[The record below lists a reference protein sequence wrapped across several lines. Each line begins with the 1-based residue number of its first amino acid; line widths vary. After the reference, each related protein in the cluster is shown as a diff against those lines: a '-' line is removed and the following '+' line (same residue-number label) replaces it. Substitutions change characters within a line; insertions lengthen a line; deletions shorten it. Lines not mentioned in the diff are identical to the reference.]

1 MRSFLQKL
9 NIQNLGVF
17 QMNSNKTGEI
27 LDYKLIKR
35 VLQFAEPYKLRMW
48 LTAIFAILLAFL
60 APLRPLLINY
70 ALDSYVLTANL
81 EMLFQIT
88 ILMVTVLAIES
99 IGQFY
104 YIYYAAWIGQH
115 VIQDLRSK
123 IYKHI
128 VSLKLSFFN
137 KTPIGTVV
145 TRTISDIETIA
156 AIFSEGLL
164 IIIAELLKI
173 VVILIVMLY
182 TDVKLT
188 IVSLT
193 TIPLLLIATL
203 WFKRSIKSAFQ
214 EVRTQVSVM
223 NAFIQ
228 EHIVGMNVVQIFVRE
243 YAEYQKFKRINKA
256 HQDAHIRSILYYSI
270 FFPVVEILS
279 ASSIGLIIWWGGS
292 AILSGIDVTFGELI
306 AFILYIHMLF
316 RPIRQLADRFNIL
329 QMGIVGSERV
339 FKILDTN
346 EKIQDKGELLLD
358 EVQGKIRFQNV
369 SFAYNK
375 DQWVL
380 KNINFEIQ
388 AGEALA
394 LVGETGAGK
403 TSVTNVLNRFYDVQK
418 GVIYLDDNPIKQIK
432 LSSLREQ
439 IAFVQQEV
447 FLFSDTIFNN
457 ITLYDEHISIQ
468 EVKEAAKQIGIDDFI
483 KSLPGGYYYTVG
495 ERGVTLSTGQRQ
507 LIAFLRVYVRN
518 PKILIL
524 DEATSSIDTETEQLL
539 QSALEKISVN
549 RTLIIIAHRLSTIR
563 NVNKILLFKDGEI
576 LEEGSHTELMLKK
589 GMYNNMYS
597 TQQFSED

>member
-1 MRSFLQKL
+1 MPTS
-9 NIQNLGVF
+9 
-17 QMNSNKTGEI
+17 KTGEI
-27 LDYKLIKR
+27 LDYQLLKR
-35 VLQFAEPYKLRMW
+35 VLRFSIPYRSKMW

-60 APLRPLLINY
+60 APLRPILINY
-70 ALDSYVLTANL
+70 ALDNFVLIPNL
-81 EMLFQIT
+81 ELLFQIT
-88 ILMVTVLAIES
+88 ILMIVVLALES
-99 IGQFY
+99 IVQFY
-104 YIYYAAWIGQH
+104 YMYYAAWIGQH
-115 VIQDLRSK
+115 VIQDLRGK

-128 VSLKLSFFN
+128 VSLKLSFFD

-173 VVILIVMLY
+173 VAVLTVMIY

-188 IVSLT
+188 IVSLAS
-193 TIPLLLIATL
+193 IPLLLIATS

-214 EVRTQVSVM
+214 QVRTQVSVM

-228 EHIVGMNVVQIFVRE
+228 EHIVGMNIVQIFVRE
-243 YAEYQKFKRINKA
+243 KAEYQKFKKINKA

-270 FFPVVEILS
+270 FFPLVEILS

-292 AILSGIDVTFGELI
+292 AILSGQDITFGELV

-339 FKILDTN
+339 FKILDTDQKIKDN
-346 EKIQDKGELLLD
+346 SDFVLEKVKGD
-358 EVQGKIRFQNV
+358 ISFKDVF
-369 SFAYNK
+369 FAYNK
-375 DQWVL
+375 EQWVL
-380 KNINFEIQ
+380 KGINFDIE
-388 AGEALA
+388 AGKTLA

-403 TSVTNVLNRFYDVQK
+403 TSVTNVLNRFYDIQK
-418 GVIYLDDNPIKQIK
+418 GSINIDSHSIQEVK

-447 FLFSDTIFNN
+447 FLFSDSIFNN

-468 EVKEAAKQIGIDDFI
+468 KVEEAAKNIGIHRFI
-483 KSLPGGYYYTVG
+483 KSLPGGYDYSVG

-518 PKILIL
+518 PSILIL

-539 QSALEKISVN
+539 QNALEKLAEN

-563 NVNKILLFKDGEI
+563 NADKILLFKNGEI
-576 LEEGSHTELMLKK
+576 AEQGSHNDLMSQK
-589 GMYNNMYS
+589 GIYQKMYS
-597 TQQFSED
+597 TQQFLEN

>member
-1 MRSFLQKL
+1 MS
-9 NIQNLGVF
+9 
-17 QMNSNKTGEI
+17 KTGEI
-27 LDYKLIKR
+27 LDYSLLKR
-35 VLQFAEPYKLRMW
+35 VMVFSEPYKSQMW
-48 LTAIFAILLAFL
+48 LTATFAILLAFL

-70 ALDSYVLTANL
+70 ALDEYILIPNL
-81 EMLFQIT
+81 EMLFQVT
-88 ILMVTVLAIES
+88 ILMIAILAIEA
-99 IGQFY
+99 IVQFY

-115 VIQDLRSK
+115 VIQDLRGK

-128 VSLKLSFFN
+128 VSLKLSFFD

-173 VVILIVMLY
+173 VAVLAVMFY

-188 IVSLT
+188 IVSLAS
-193 TIPLLLIATL
+193 IPLLLIATS

-214 EVRTQVSVM
+214 QVRTQVSVM

-228 EHIVGMNVVQIFVRE
+228 EHIVGMNIVQIFVRE
-243 YAEYQKFKRINKA
+243 QAEYQKFKKINKA
-256 HQDAHIRSILYYSI
+256 HQDAHLRSILYYSI

-292 AILSGIDVTFGELI
+292 AILSGQEVTFGELV

-329 QMGIVGSERV
+329 QMGIVGSDRV
-339 FKILDTN
+339 FKILDTDQ
-346 EKIQDKGELLLD
+346 KIQDNGDLVLENVKGD
-358 EVQGKIRFQNV
+358 ISFQGVF
-369 SFAYNK
+369 FAYNR

-380 KNINFEIQ
+380 KGINFDIE
-388 AGEALA
+388 AGKTLA

-403 TSVTNVLNRFYDVQK
+403 TSVTNVLNRFYDIQK
-418 GVIYLDDNPIKQIK
+418 GSINIDGYSIEDVK
-432 LSSLREQ
+432 LTSLRKQ

-447 FLFSDTIFNN
+447 FLFSDSIFNN

-468 EVKEAAKQIGIDDFI
+468 RVEDAAKQIGIHDFI
-483 KSLPGGYYYTVG
+483 NALPGGYNYSVG

-539 QSALEKISVN
+539 QNALEKLTVN

-563 NVNKILLFKDGEI
+563 NADKILLFQDGKIIEQ
-576 LEEGSHTELMLKK
+576 GSHNYLMEQK
-589 GMYNNMYS
+589 GIYQQMYS
-597 TQQFSED
+597 TQQFVNK

>member
-1 MRSFLQKL
+1 MST
-9 NIQNLGVF
+9 
-17 QMNSNKTGEI
+17 SKTGEI
-27 LDYKLIKR
+27 LDYQLLKR
-35 VLQFAEPYKLRMW
+35 ILRFSIPYRSKMW
-48 LTAIFAILLAFL
+48 LTAIFAILLALL
-60 APLRPLLINY
+60 APLRPILINY
-70 ALDSYVLTANL
+70 ALDNFVLIPNL
-81 EMLFQIT
+81 ELLFQIT
-88 ILMVTVLAIES
+88 ILMIVVLALES
-99 IGQFY
+99 IVQFY
-104 YIYYAAWIGQH
+104 YIYYAACIGQY
-115 VIQDLRSK
+115 VIQDLRGK

-128 VSLKLSFFN
+128 VNLKLSFFD

-173 VVILIVMLY
+173 VVVLIVMIY
-182 TDVKLT
+182 TDFKLT
-188 IVSLT
+188 IVSLSS
-193 TIPLLLIATL
+193 IPLLLIATS

-214 EVRTQVSVM
+214 QVRTQVSIM

-228 EHIVGMNVVQIFVRE
+228 EHIVGMNIVQIFVRE
-243 YAEYQKFKRINKA
+243 KAEYQRFKKINKA

-279 ASSIGLIIWWGGS
+279 ATSIGLIIWWGGS
-292 AILSGIDVTFGELI
+292 AILSGQDITFGELV

-339 FKILDTN
+339 FKILDTDQKIKDN
-346 EKIQDKGELLLD
+346 SDFVLEKVKGY
-358 EVQGKIRFQNV
+358 IRFKDV
-369 SFAYNK
+369 FFAYNK
-375 DQWVL
+375 EQWVL
-380 KNINFEIQ
+380 KGINFDIE
-388 AGEALA
+388 AGKTLA

-403 TSVTNVLNRFYDVQK
+403 TSVTNVLNRFYDIQK
-418 GVIYLDDNPIKQIK
+418 GSINIDNYSIQEVK

-447 FLFSDTIFNN
+447 FLFSDSIFNN
-457 ITLYDEHISIQ
+457 ITLYDKDISMQ
-468 EVKEAAKQIGIDDFI
+468 KVEEAAKNIGIHSFI
-483 KSLPGGYYYTVG
+483 KSLPGGYDYSVG

-518 PKILIL
+518 PRILIL

-539 QSALEKISVN
+539 QNALEKLVEN

-563 NVNKILLFKDGEI
+563 NADKILLFKDGKIAEQ
-576 LEEGSHTELMLKK
+576 GSHNDLMSQK
-589 GMYNNMYS
+589 GIYQNMYS
-597 TQQFSED
+597 TQQSLEN

>member
-1 MRSFLQKL
+1 MPTT
-9 NIQNLGVF
+9 
-17 QMNSNKTGEI
+17 KTGEI
-27 LDYKLIKR
+27 LDFQLLKR
-35 VLQFAEPYKLRMW
+35 VMAFSTPYKSRMW
-48 LTAIFAILLAFL
+48 LTAIFAIFLAFL

-70 ALDSYVLTANL
+70 ALDEYVLIPNL
-81 EMLFQIT
+81 AMLFQIT
-88 ILMVTVLAIES
+88 ILMIAILAIEA
-99 IGQFY
+99 IVQFY

-115 VIQDLRSK
+115 VIQDLRGK

-128 VSLKLSFFN
+128 ISLKLSFFD

-173 VVILIVMLY
+173 VVILAVMFY

-188 IVSLT
+188 IVSLAS
-193 TIPLLLIATL
+193 IPVLLIATS
-203 WFKRSIKSAFQ
+203 WFKQSIKSAFQ
-214 EVRTQVSVM
+214 QVRTQVSVM

-228 EHIVGMNVVQIFVRE
+228 EHIVGMNIVQIFVRE
-243 YAEYQKFKRINKA
+243 QAEYQKFKKINKA
-256 HQDAHIRSILYYSI
+256 HQDAHLRSILYYSI

-292 AILSGIDVTFGELI
+292 AILSGQDVTFGELV

-329 QMGIVGSERV
+329 QMGIVGSDRV
-339 FKILDTN
+339 FKILDTDQ
-346 EKIQDKGELLLD
+346 KIQDNGDLVLENVKGD
-358 EVQGKIRFQNV
+358 ISFKDVF
-369 SFAYNK
+369 FAYNK

-380 KNINFEIQ
+380 KGINFDIM
-388 AGEALA
+388 AGKTLA

-403 TSVTNVLNRFYDVQK
+403 TSVTNVLNRFYDIQE
-418 GVIYLDDNPIKQIK
+418 GSINIDTHSIKDVK
-432 LSSLREQ
+432 LNSLRKQ

-447 FLFSDTIFNN
+447 FLFSDSIFNN
-457 ITLYDEHISIQ
+457 ITLYDEHISINKVEQ
-468 EVKEAAKQIGIDDFI
+468 AAKQIGIHDFI
-483 KSLPGGYYYTVG
+483 STLPGGYNYSVG

-539 QSALEKISVN
+539 QNALEKLAIN

-563 NVNKILLFKDGEI
+563 NADKILLFQDGKIIEQ
-576 LEEGSHTELMLKK
+576 GTHNYLMQKK
-589 GMYNNMYS
+589 GVYQRMYS
-597 TQQFSED
+597 TQQFINK

>member
-1 MRSFLQKL
+1 MAA
-9 NIQNLGVF
+9 
-17 QMNSNKTGEI
+17 NKTGEI
-27 LDYKLIKR
+27 LDYKLLKR
-35 VLQFAEPYKLRMW
+35 VLQFAEPYRFRMW

-70 ALDSYVLTANL
+70 ALDSYVIIPNL

-88 ILMVTVLAIES
+88 ILMIAILAVEAIV
-99 IGQFY
+99 QFY
-104 YIYYAAWIGQH
+104 YIYYAAWIAQH
-115 VIQDLRSK
+115 VIQDLRGK

-128 VSLKLSFFN
+128 VSLKLSFFD
-137 KTPIGTVV
+137 KTPIGTMV

-173 VVILIVMLY
+173 VVILMVMLY

-188 IVSLT
+188 IVTLA

-214 EVRTQVSVM
+214 QVRTQVSVM

-228 EHIVGMNVVQIFVRE
+228 EHIVGMNIVQIFVRE
-243 YAEYQKFKRINKA
+243 YAEYQKFKTINKA

-292 AILSGIDVTFGELI
+292 AILSGNEVTFGELV

-339 FKILDTN
+339 FRILDTDL
-346 EKIQDKGELLLD
+346 KIQDKGKSVLENVKG
-358 EVQGKIRFQNV
+358 EIRFQDV
-369 SFAYNK
+369 FFAYNK
-375 DQWVL
+375 NQWVL

-388 AGEALA
+388 AGKTLA

-403 TSVTNVLNRFYDVQK
+403 TSVTNVLNRFYDIQK
-418 GVIYLDDNPIKQIK
+418 GAIYVDGKSIKEVKIP
-432 LSSLREQ
+432 SLREQ
-439 IAFVQQEV
+439 IAFVPQEV

-457 ITLYDEHISIQ
+457 ITLYDEHISIFQ
-468 EVKEAAKQIGIDDFI
+468 LKEAAKEIGIDDFI
-483 KSLPGGYYYTVG
+483 SSLPGGYHYTVG

-539 QSALEKISVN
+539 QIALEKIAVN
-549 RTLIIIAHRLSTIR
+549 RTLIVIAHRLSTIR
-563 NVNKILLFKDGEI
+563 NANKILLFKDGKI
-576 LEEGSHTELMLKK
+576 LEHGSHKELMLQK
-589 GMYNNMYS
+589 GIYQKMYS
-597 TQQFSED
+597 TQQFGEN

>member
-1 MRSFLQKL
+1 MPTS
-9 NIQNLGVF
+9 
-17 QMNSNKTGEI
+17 KTGEI
-27 LDYKLIKR
+27 LDYQLLKR
-35 VLQFAEPYKLRMW
+35 VLRFSIPYRSKMW
-48 LTAIFAILLAFL
+48 LTAIFAILLAIL
-60 APLRPLLINY
+60 APLRPILINY
-70 ALDSYVLTANL
+70 ALDNFVLIPNL
-81 EMLFQIT
+81 ELLFQIT
-88 ILMVTVLAIES
+88 IVMIVVLALES
-99 IGQFY
+99 IVQFY

-115 VIQDLRSK
+115 VIQDLRGK

-128 VSLKLSFFN
+128 VSLKLSFFD

-173 VVILIVMLY
+173 VAVLTVMIY

-188 IVSLT
+188 IVSLAS
-193 TIPLLLIATL
+193 IPLLLIATS

-214 EVRTQVSVM
+214 QVRTQVSVM

-228 EHIVGMNVVQIFVRE
+228 EHIVGMNIVQIFVRE
-243 YAEYQKFKRINKA
+243 KAEYQKFKKINKA

-270 FFPVVEILS
+270 FFPLVEILS

-292 AILSGIDVTFGELI
+292 AILSGQDITFGELV

-339 FKILDTN
+339 FKILDTDQKIKDN
-346 EKIQDKGELLLD
+346 SDFVLEKVKGD
-358 EVQGKIRFQNV
+358 ISFKDVF
-369 SFAYNK
+369 FAYNK
-375 DQWVL
+375 EQWVL
-380 KNINFEIQ
+380 KGINFDIE
-388 AGEALA
+388 AGKTLA

-403 TSVTNVLNRFYDVQK
+403 TSVTNVLNRFYDIQK
-418 GVIYLDDNPIKQIK
+418 GSINIDSHSIQEVK

-447 FLFSDTIFNN
+447 FLFSDSIFNN

-468 EVKEAAKQIGIDDFI
+468 KVEEAAKNIGIHSFI
-483 KSLPGGYYYTVG
+483 KSLPGGYDYSVG

-518 PKILIL
+518 PSILIL

-539 QSALEKISVN
+539 QNALEKLAEN
-549 RTLIIIAHRLSTIR
+549 RTLIIIAPRLSTIR
-563 NVNKILLFKDGEI
+563 NADKILLFKNGEI
-576 LEEGSHTELMLKK
+576 AEQGSHNDLMSQK
-589 GMYNNMYS
+589 GIYQKMYS
-597 TQQFSED
+597 TQQFLEN

>member
-1 MRSFLQKL
+1 MS
-9 NIQNLGVF
+9 
-17 QMNSNKTGEI
+17 KTGEI
-27 LDYKLIKR
+27 LDYSLLKR
-35 VLQFAEPYKLRMW
+35 VMVFSEPYKSQMW
-48 LTAIFAILLAFL
+48 LTATFAILLAFL

-70 ALDSYVLTANL
+70 ALDEYILIPNL
-81 EMLFQIT
+81 EMLFQVT
-88 ILMVTVLAIES
+88 ILMIAILAIEA
-99 IGQFY
+99 IVQFY

-115 VIQDLRSK
+115 VIQDLRGK

-128 VSLKLSFFN
+128 VSLKLSFFD

-173 VVILIVMLY
+173 VVVLAVMFY

-188 IVSLT
+188 IVSLAS
-193 TIPLLLIATL
+193 IPLLLIATS

-214 EVRTQVSVM
+214 QVRTQVSVM

-228 EHIVGMNVVQIFVRE
+228 EHIVGINIVQIFVRE
-243 YAEYQKFKRINKA
+243 QAEYQKFKKINKA

-270 FFPVVEILS
+270 FFPLVEILS

-292 AILSGIDVTFGELI
+292 AILSGQDITFGELV

-339 FKILDTN
+339 FKILDTDQKIKDN
-346 EKIQDKGELLLD
+346 SDFVLEKVKGD
-358 EVQGKIRFQNV
+358 ISFKDVF
-369 SFAYNK
+369 FAYNK
-375 DQWVL
+375 EQWVL
-380 KNINFEIQ
+380 KGINFDVE
-388 AGEALA
+388 AGKTLA

-403 TSVTNVLNRFYDVQK
+403 TSVTNVLNRFYDIQK
-418 GVIYLDDNPIKQIK
+418 GSINIDSHSIQEVK

-447 FLFSDTIFNN
+447 FLFSDSIFNN

-468 EVKEAAKQIGIDDFI
+468 KVEEAAKNIGIHSFI
-483 KSLPGGYYYTVG
+483 KSLPGGYDYSVG

-518 PKILIL
+518 PRILIL

-539 QSALEKISVN
+539 QNALEKLAEN

-563 NVNKILLFKDGEI
+563 NANKILLFKNGEI
-576 LEEGSHTELMLKK
+576 AEQGSHNDLMSQK
-589 GMYNNMYS
+589 GIYQKMYS
-597 TQQFSED
+597 TQQFLEN

>member
-1 MRSFLQKL
+1 MAA
-9 NIQNLGVF
+9 
-17 QMNSNKTGEI
+17 NKTGEI
-27 LDYKLIKR
+27 LDYKLLKR
-35 VLQFAEPYKLRMW
+35 VLQFAEPYRFRMW

-70 ALDSYVLTANL
+70 ALDSYVLIPNL

-88 ILMVTVLAIES
+88 ILMIAILAVEAIV
-99 IGQFY
+99 QFY
-104 YIYYAAWIGQH
+104 YIYYAAWIAQH
-115 VIQDLRSK
+115 VIQDLRGK

-128 VSLKLSFFN
+128 VSLKLSFFD

-173 VVILIVMLY
+173 VVILMVMLY

-188 IVSLT
+188 IVSLAS
-193 TIPLLLIATL
+193 IPLLLIATH

-214 EVRTQVSVM
+214 QVRTQVSAM

-228 EHIVGMNVVQIFVRE
+228 EHIVGMNIVQIFVRE
-243 YAEYQKFKRINKA
+243 YAEYQKFKTINKA

-292 AILSGIDVTFGELI
+292 AILSGNEVTFGELV

-339 FKILDTN
+339 FKILDTDQ
-346 EKIQDKGELLLD
+346 KIQDKGKLVLENVKG
-358 EVQGKIRFQNV
+358 EIRFQDV

-375 DQWVL
+375 NQWVL

-388 AGEALA
+388 AGKTLA

-403 TSVTNVLNRFYDVQK
+403 TSITNVLNRFYDIQK
-418 GVIYLDDNPIKQIK
+418 GTIYLDDIPIKEVK
-432 LSSLREQ
+432 LSSLRDQ
-439 IAFVQQEV
+439 IAFVQQDV
-447 FLFSDTIFNN
+447 FLFSETIYNN
-457 ITLYDEHISIQ
+457 IALYDEDISFLQ
-468 EVKEAAKQIGIDDFI
+468 VKEAAKQIGIDDFI
-483 KSLPGGYYYTVG
+483 SSLPGGYHYTVG
-495 ERGVTLSTGQRQ
+495 ERGVMLSTGQRQ

-539 QSALEKISVN
+539 QIALEKIAIN
-549 RTLIIIAHRLSTIR
+549 RTLIVIAHRLSTIR
-563 NVNKILLFKDGEI
+563 NANKILLFKDGEI
-576 LEEGSHTELMLKK
+576 LEKGSHTELMLQK
-589 GMYNNMYS
+589 GIYQKMYS
-597 TQQFSED
+597 TQQFAEN

>member
-1 MRSFLQKL
+1 MPTS
-9 NIQNLGVF
+9 
-17 QMNSNKTGEI
+17 KTGEI
-27 LDYKLIKR
+27 LDYQLLKR
-35 VLQFAEPYKLRMW
+35 VLRFSIPYRSKMW

-60 APLRPLLINY
+60 APLRPILINY
-70 ALDSYVLTANL
+70 ALDNFVLIPNL
-81 EMLFQIT
+81 ELLFQIT
-88 ILMVTVLAIES
+88 ILMIVILALES
-99 IGQFY
+99 IVQFY

-115 VIQDLRSK
+115 VIQDLRAK
-123 IYKHI
+123 IYKYI
-128 VSLKLSFFN
+128 VSLKLSFFD

-173 VVILIVMLY
+173 IVVLAVMIY

-188 IVSLT
+188 IVSLAS
-193 TIPLLLIATL
+193 IPLLLIATS

-214 EVRTQVSVM
+214 QVRTQVSVM

-228 EHIVGMNVVQIFVRE
+228 EHIVGMNIVQIFVRE
-243 YAEYQKFKRINKA
+243 KAEYQKFKKINKA

-292 AILSGIDVTFGELI
+292 AMLSGQNITFGELV

-339 FKILDTN
+339 FKILDTDQKIEDN
-346 EKIQDKGELLLD
+346 GDLVLEKVKGEISFKD
-358 EVQGKIRFQNV
+358 VF
-369 SFAYNK
+369 FAYNK
-375 DQWVL
+375 EQWVL
-380 KNINFEIQ
+380 KGINFNID
-388 AGEALA
+388 AGKTLA

-403 TSVTNVLNRFYDVQK
+403 TSVTNVLNRFYDIQK
-418 GVIYLDDNPIKQIK
+418 GSITIDNHSIQEMK

-447 FLFSDTIFNN
+447 FLFSDSIFNN

-468 EVKEAAKQIGIDDFI
+468 KVEEAAKNIGIHRFI
-483 KSLPGGYYYTVG
+483 KSLPGGYDYLVG

-518 PKILIL
+518 PRILIL

-539 QSALEKISVN
+539 QNALEKLVEN

-563 NVNKILLFKDGEI
+563 NADKILLFKDGEI
-576 LEEGSHTELMLKK
+576 TEQGSHNNLMSQK
-589 GMYNNMYS
+589 GIYQKMYS
-597 TQQFSED
+597 TQQFLEN

>member
-1 MRSFLQKL
+1 MPKT
-9 NIQNLGVF
+9 N
-17 QMNSNKTGEI
+17 TGEI
-27 LDYKLIKR
+27 LDYQLLKR
-35 VLQFAEPYKLRMW
+35 VLRFSEPYKSKMW
-48 LTAIFAILLAFL
+48 LTAIFAIFLAFL

-70 ALDSYVLTANL
+70 ALDAYVLIPNL
-81 EMLFQIT
+81 ELLLQIT
-88 ILMVTVLAIES
+88 ILMIVILAIDS
-99 IGQFY
+99 IVQFY

-115 VIQDLRSK
+115 VIQDLRRK
-123 IYKHI
+123 LYKHI
-128 VSLKLSFFN
+128 VSLKLRFFD

-173 VVILIVMLY
+173 VVILSVMTY

-188 IVSLT
+188 LVALS
-193 TIPLLLIATL
+193 TIPLLLIATS

-214 EVRTQVSVM
+214 QVRTQVSVM

-228 EHIVGMNVVQIFVRE
+228 EHIVGMNIVQIFVRE
-243 YAEYQKFKRINKA
+243 KAEYQKFKKINKA

-292 AILSGIDVTFGELI
+292 AILSGQEVTFGELV

-339 FKILDTN
+339 FKVLDTN
-346 EKIQDKGELLLD
+346 QKIEDNGDLILENVKGD
-358 EVQGKIRFQNV
+358 ISFKDVF
-369 SFAYNK
+369 FAYNNK
-375 DQWVL
+375 QWVL
-380 KNINFEIQ
+380 KGINFEIE
-388 AGEALA
+388 AGKVLA

-403 TSVTNVLNRFYDVQK
+403 TSVINVLNRFYDIQK
-418 GVIYLDDNPIKQIK
+418 GSVNLDGTSIKKIK

-439 IAFVQQEV
+439 LSFVQQEV

-457 ITLYDEHISIQ
+457 ITLYDEHISIIDV
-468 EVKEAAKQIGIDDFI
+468 EDAAKQIGIHDFI
-483 KSLPGGYYYTVG
+483 KSLPGGYDYSVG

-539 QSALEKISVN
+539 QSALEKVAKN
-549 RTLIIIAHRLSTIR
+549 RTLIVIAHRLSTIQ
-563 NVNKILLFKDGEI
+563 NADKIMLFKDGEI
-576 LEEGSHTELMLKK
+576 VEKGSHNDLMLQE
-589 GMYNNMYS
+589 GIYQRMYN
-597 TQQFSED
+597 TQQFSENGTHKK

>member
-1 MRSFLQKL
+1 MPTS
-9 NIQNLGVF
+9 
-17 QMNSNKTGEI
+17 KTGEI
-27 LDYKLIKR
+27 LDYQLLKR
-35 VLQFAEPYKLRMW
+35 VLRFSIPYRSKMW

-60 APLRPLLINY
+60 APLRPILINY
-70 ALDSYVLTANL
+70 ALDNFVLIPNL
-81 EMLFQIT
+81 ELLFQIT
-88 ILMVTVLAIES
+88 ILMIVVLALES
-99 IGQFY
+99 IVQFY

-115 VIQDLRSK
+115 VIQDLRGK

-128 VSLKLSFFN
+128 VSLKLSFFD

-173 VVILIVMLY
+173 VAVLTVMIY

-188 IVSLT
+188 IVSLAS
-193 TIPLLLIATL
+193 IPLLLIATS

-214 EVRTQVSVM
+214 QVRTQVSVM

-228 EHIVGMNVVQIFVRE
+228 EHIVGMNIVQIFVRE
-243 YAEYQKFKRINKA
+243 KAEYQKFKKINKA

-270 FFPVVEILS
+270 FFPLVEILS

-292 AILSGIDVTFGELI
+292 AILSGQDITFGELV

-339 FKILDTN
+339 FKILDTDQKIKDN
-346 EKIQDKGELLLD
+346 SDFVLEKVKGD
-358 EVQGKIRFQNV
+358 ISFKDVF
-369 SFAYNK
+369 FAYNK
-375 DQWVL
+375 EQWVL
-380 KNINFEIQ
+380 KGINFDIE
-388 AGEALA
+388 AGKTLA

-403 TSVTNVLNRFYDVQK
+403 TSVTNVLNRFYDIQK
-418 GVIYLDDNPIKQIK
+418 GSINIDSHSIQEVK

-447 FLFSDTIFNN
+447 FLFSDSIFNN

-468 EVKEAAKQIGIDDFI
+468 KVEEAAKNIGIHSFI
-483 KSLPGGYYYTVG
+483 KSLPGGYDYSVG

-518 PKILIL
+518 PRILIL

-539 QSALEKISVN
+539 QNALEKLAEN

-563 NVNKILLFKDGEI
+563 NANKILLFKNGEI
-576 LEEGSHTELMLKK
+576 AEQGSHNDLMSQK
-589 GMYNNMYS
+589 GIYQKMYS
-597 TQQFSED
+597 TQQFLEN

>member
-1 MRSFLQKL
+1 MAAT
-9 NIQNLGVF
+9 
-17 QMNSNKTGEI
+17 KTGEI
-27 LDYKLIKR
+27 LDYKLLKR
-35 VLQFAEPYKLRMW
+35 VLQFADPYRFRMW

-70 ALDSYVLTANL
+70 ALDSYVLIPNL

-88 ILMVTVLAIES
+88 ILMITILAVEAIV
-99 IGQFY
+99 QFY

-115 VIQDLRSK
+115 VIQDLRGK

-128 VSLKLSFFN
+128 VSLKLSFFD

-164 IIIAELLKI
+164 IIIAEMLKI
-173 VVILIVMLY
+173 VVILMVMLY

-214 EVRTQVSVM
+214 QVRTQVSEM

-228 EHIVGMNVVQIFVRE
+228 EHIVGMNIVQIFVRE
-243 YAEYQKFKRINKA
+243 YAEYQKFKTINKS

-292 AILSGIDVTFGELI
+292 AILSGNEVTFGELV

-339 FKILDTN
+339 FRILDADQ
-346 EKIQDKGELLLD
+346 KIEDKGKSVLENVKG
-358 EVQGKIRFQNV
+358 EICFQDV
-369 SFAYNK
+369 FFAYNK
-375 DQWVL
+375 NQWVL

-388 AGEALA
+388 AGKTLA

-403 TSVTNVLNRFYDVQK
+403 TSVTNVLNRFYDIQK
-418 GVIYLDDNPIKQIK
+418 GAIYVDDKSIKEVKI
-432 LSSLREQ
+432 SSLREQ
-439 IAFVQQEV
+439 IAFVPQEV

-457 ITLYDEHISIQ
+457 ITLYDEHISIFQ
-468 EVKEAAKQIGIDDFI
+468 LKEAAKEIGIDDFI
-483 KSLPGGYYYTVG
+483 SSLPGGYHYTVG

-539 QSALEKISVN
+539 QIALEKIAVN
-549 RTLIIIAHRLSTIR
+549 RTLIVIAHRLSTIR
-563 NVNKILLFKDGEI
+563 NANKILLFKDGKI
-576 LEEGSHTELMLKK
+576 LEHGSHKELMLQK
-589 GMYNNMYS
+589 GIYQKMYS
-597 TQQFSED
+597 TQQFGEN

>member
-1 MRSFLQKL
+1 MPTA
-9 NIQNLGVF
+9 
-17 QMNSNKTGEI
+17 KTGEI
-27 LDYKLIKR
+27 LDFQLLKR
-35 VLQFAEPYKLRMW
+35 VMAFSTPYKSSMW
-48 LTAIFAILLAFL
+48 LTAIFAIFLAFL

-70 ALDSYVLTANL
+70 ALDEYVLIPNL
-81 EMLFQIT
+81 AMLFQIT
-88 ILMVTVLAIES
+88 ILMIAILAIEA
-99 IGQFY
+99 IVQFY

-115 VIQDLRSK
+115 VIQDLRGK

-128 VSLKLSFFN
+128 ISLRLSFFD

-173 VVILIVMLY
+173 VVILAVMFY

-188 IVSLT
+188 IVSLAS
-193 TIPLLLIATL
+193 IPVLLIATS
-203 WFKRSIKSAFQ
+203 WFKPSIKSAFQ
-214 EVRTQVSVM
+214 QVRTQVSVM

-228 EHIVGMNVVQIFVRE
+228 EHIVGMNIVQIFVRE
-243 YAEYQKFKRINKA
+243 KAEYQKFKKINKA
-256 HQDAHIRSILYYSI
+256 HQDAHLRSILYYSI

-292 AILSGIDVTFGELI
+292 AILSGQDVTFGELV

-329 QMGIVGSERV
+329 QMGIVGSDRV

-346 EKIQDKGELLLD
+346 QKIQDNGDLVLENVKGEISFKD
-358 EVQGKIRFQNV
+358 VF
-369 SFAYNK
+369 FAYNK

-380 KNINFEIQ
+380 KGINFDIM
-388 AGEALA
+388 AGKTLA

-403 TSVTNVLNRFYDVQK
+403 TSVTNVLNRFYDIQK
-418 GVIYLDDNPIKQIK
+418 GSINIDTHSIKDVK
-432 LSSLREQ
+432 LNSLREQ

-447 FLFSDTIFNN
+447 FLFSDSIFNN
-457 ITLYDEHISIQ
+457 ITLYDEHISINKVEQ
-468 EVKEAAKQIGIDDFI
+468 AAKQIGIHDFI
-483 KSLPGGYYYTVG
+483 STLPGGYNYSVG

-539 QSALEKISVN
+539 QNALEKLAIN

-563 NVNKILLFKDGEI
+563 NADKILLFQDGKIIEQ
-576 LEEGSHTELMLKK
+576 GTHDYLMQQK
-589 GMYNNMYS
+589 GVYQMMYS
-597 TQQFSED
+597 TQQFINK

>member
-1 MRSFLQKL
+1 MAAT
-9 NIQNLGVF
+9 
-17 QMNSNKTGEI
+17 KTGEI
-27 LDYKLIKR
+27 LDYKLLKR
-35 VLQFAEPYKLRMW
+35 VLQFAEPYRFRMW
-48 LTAIFAILLAFL
+48 LTAILAILLAFL

-70 ALDSYVLTANL
+70 ALDSYVLIPNL
-81 EMLFQIT
+81 KMLFQIT
-88 ILMVTVLAIES
+88 ILMIAILAVES
-99 IGQFY
+99 LVQFY

-115 VIQDLRSK
+115 VIQDLRGK

-128 VSLKLSFFN
+128 ISLKLSFFD

-173 VVILIVMLY
+173 VVILMVMLY

-188 IVSLT
+188 IVSLAS
-193 TIPLLLIATL
+193 IPLLLIATH

-214 EVRTQVSVM
+214 QVRTQVSVM

-228 EHIVGMNVVQIFVRE
+228 EHIVGMNIVQIFVRE
-243 YAEYQKFKRINKA
+243 YAEYQKFKTINKA

-292 AILSGIDVTFGELI
+292 AILSGNEVTFGELV

-339 FKILDTN
+339 FKILDTDQ
-346 EKIQDKGELLLD
+346 KIQDKGKLVLENVKG
-358 EVQGKIRFQNV
+358 EIRFQDV

-375 DQWVL
+375 NQWVL

-388 AGEALA
+388 AGKTLA

-403 TSVTNVLNRFYDVQK
+403 TSITNVLNRFYDIQK
-418 GVIYLDDNPIKQIK
+418 GTIYLDDIPIKEVK
-432 LSSLREQ
+432 LSSLRDQ

-447 FLFSDTIFNN
+447 FLFSETIYNN
-457 ITLYDEHISIQ
+457 IALYDEDISFLQ
-468 EVKEAAKQIGIDDFI
+468 VKEAAKQIGIDDFI
-483 KSLPGGYYYTVG
+483 SSLPGGYHYTVG
-495 ERGVTLSTGQRQ
+495 ERGVMLSTGQRQ

-539 QSALEKISVN
+539 QIALEKIAIN
-549 RTLIIIAHRLSTIR
+549 RTLIVIAHRLSTIR
-563 NVNKILLFKDGEI
+563 NADKILLFKDGEI
-576 LEEGSHTELMLKK
+576 LEKGSHTELMLQK
-589 GMYNNMYS
+589 GIYQKMYS
-597 TQQFSED
+597 TQQFAEN

>member
-1 MRSFLQKL
+1 MPTS
-9 NIQNLGVF
+9 
-17 QMNSNKTGEI
+17 KTGEI
-27 LDYKLIKR
+27 LDYQLLKR
-35 VLQFAEPYKLRMW
+35 VLRFSIPYRSKMW

-60 APLRPLLINY
+60 APLRPILINY
-70 ALDSYVLTANL
+70 ALDNFVLIPNL
-81 EMLFQIT
+81 ELLFQIT
-88 ILMVTVLAIES
+88 ILMIVVLALES
-99 IGQFY
+99 IVQFY
-104 YIYYAAWIGQH
+104 YMYYAAWIGQH
-115 VIQDLRSK
+115 VIQDLRGK

-128 VSLKLSFFN
+128 VSLKLSFFD

-173 VVILIVMLY
+173 VAVLTVMIY

-188 IVSLT
+188 IVSLAS
-193 TIPLLLIATL
+193 IPLLLIATS

-214 EVRTQVSVM
+214 QVRTQVSVM

-228 EHIVGMNVVQIFVRE
+228 EHIVGMNIVQIFVRE
-243 YAEYQKFKRINKA
+243 KAEYQKFKKINKA

-270 FFPVVEILS
+270 FFPLVEILS

-292 AILSGIDVTFGELI
+292 AILSGQDITFGELV

-339 FKILDTN
+339 FKILDTDQKIKDN
-346 EKIQDKGELLLD
+346 SDFVLEKVKGD
-358 EVQGKIRFQNV
+358 ISFKDVF
-369 SFAYNK
+369 FAYNK
-375 DQWVL
+375 EQWVL
-380 KNINFEIQ
+380 KGINFDIE
-388 AGEALA
+388 AGKTLA

-403 TSVTNVLNRFYDVQK
+403 TSVTNVLNRFYDIQK
-418 GVIYLDDNPIKQIK
+418 GSINIDSHSIQEVK

-447 FLFSDTIFNN
+447 FLFSDSIFNN

-468 EVKEAAKQIGIDDFI
+468 KVEEAAKNIGIHSFI
-483 KSLPGGYYYTVG
+483 KSLPGGYDYSVG

-518 PKILIL
+518 PRILIL

-539 QSALEKISVN
+539 QNALEKLAEN

-563 NVNKILLFKDGEI
+563 NADKILLFKNGEI
-576 LEEGSHTELMLKK
+576 AEQGSHNDLMSQK
-589 GMYNNMYS
+589 GIYQKMYS
-597 TQQFSED
+597 TQQFLEN

>member
-1 MRSFLQKL
+1 MPTS
-9 NIQNLGVF
+9 
-17 QMNSNKTGEI
+17 KTGEI
-27 LDYKLIKR
+27 LDYQLLKR
-35 VLQFAEPYKLRMW
+35 VLRFSIPYRSKMW

-60 APLRPLLINY
+60 APLRPILINY
-70 ALDSYVLTANL
+70 ALDNFVLIPNL
-81 EMLFQIT
+81 ELLFQIT
-88 ILMVTVLAIES
+88 ILMIVVLALES
-99 IGQFY
+99 IVQFY
-104 YIYYAAWIGQH
+104 YMYYAAWIGQH
-115 VIQDLRSK
+115 VIQDLRGK

-128 VSLKLSFFN
+128 VSLKLSFFD

-173 VVILIVMLY
+173 VAVLTVMIY

-188 IVSLT
+188 IVSLAS
-193 TIPLLLIATL
+193 IPLLLIATS

-214 EVRTQVSVM
+214 QVRTQVSVM

-228 EHIVGMNVVQIFVRE
+228 EHIVGMNIVQIFVRE
-243 YAEYQKFKRINKA
+243 KAEYQKFKKINKA

-270 FFPVVEILS
+270 FFPLVEILS

-292 AILSGIDVTFGELI
+292 AILSGQDITFGELV

-339 FKILDTN
+339 FKILDTDQKIKDN
-346 EKIQDKGELLLD
+346 SDFVLEKVKGD
-358 EVQGKIRFQNV
+358 ISFKDVF
-369 SFAYNK
+369 FAYNK
-375 DQWVL
+375 EQWVL
-380 KNINFEIQ
+380 KGINFDIE
-388 AGEALA
+388 AGKTLA

-403 TSVTNVLNRFYDVQK
+403 TSVTNVLNRFYDIQK
-418 GVIYLDDNPIKQIK
+418 GSINIDSHSIQEVK

-447 FLFSDTIFNN
+447 FLFSDSIFNN

-468 EVKEAAKQIGIDDFI
+468 KVEEAAKNIGIHRFI
-483 KSLPGGYYYTVG
+483 KSLPGGYDYSVG

-518 PKILIL
+518 PRILIL

-539 QSALEKISVN
+539 QNALEKLAEN

-563 NVNKILLFKDGEI
+563 NADKILLFKNGEI
-576 LEEGSHTELMLKK
+576 AEQGSHNDLMSQK
-589 GMYNNMYS
+589 GIYQKMYS
-597 TQQFSED
+597 TQQFLEN

>member
-1 MRSFLQKL
+1 MS
-9 NIQNLGVF
+9 
-17 QMNSNKTGEI
+17 KTGEI
-27 LDYKLIKR
+27 LDYSLLKR
-35 VLQFAEPYKLRMW
+35 VMVFSEPYKSQMW
-48 LTAIFAILLAFL
+48 LTATFAILLAFL

-70 ALDSYVLTANL
+70 ALDEYILIPNL
-81 EMLFQIT
+81 EMLFQVT
-88 ILMVTVLAIES
+88 ILMIAILAIEA
-99 IGQFY
+99 IVQFY

-115 VIQDLRSK
+115 VIQDLRGK

-128 VSLKLSFFN
+128 VSLKLSFFD

-173 VVILIVMLY
+173 VAILAVMFY

-188 IVSLT
+188 IVSLAS
-193 TIPLLLIATL
+193 IPLLLIATS

-214 EVRTQVSVM
+214 QVRTQVSVM

-228 EHIVGMNVVQIFVRE
+228 EHIVGMNIVQIFVRE
-243 YAEYQKFKRINKA
+243 QAEYQKFKKINKA
-256 HQDAHIRSILYYSI
+256 HQDAHLRSILYYSI

-292 AILSGIDVTFGELI
+292 AILSGQEVTFGELV

-329 QMGIVGSERV
+329 QMGIVGSDRV

-346 EKIQDKGELLLD
+346 QKIQDNGDLVLENVKGD
-358 EVQGKIRFQNV
+358 ISFQGVF
-369 SFAYNK
+369 FAYNR

-380 KNINFEIQ
+380 KGINFDIE
-388 AGEALA
+388 AGKTLS

-403 TSVTNVLNRFYDVQK
+403 TSVTNVLNRFYDIQK
-418 GVIYLDDNPIKQIK
+418 GSINIDGYSIEDVK
-432 LSSLREQ
+432 LTSLRKQ

-447 FLFSDTIFNN
+447 FLFSDSIFNN

-468 EVKEAAKQIGIDDFI
+468 RVEDAAKQIGIHDFI
-483 KSLPGGYYYTVG
+483 NALPGGYNYSVG

-539 QSALEKISVN
+539 QNALEKLAVN

-563 NVNKILLFKDGEI
+563 NADKILLFQDGKIIEQ
-576 LEEGSHTELMLKK
+576 GSHNYLMEQK
-589 GMYNNMYS
+589 GIYQQMYS
-597 TQQFSED
+597 TQQFVNK

>member
-1 MRSFLQKL
+1 MPTT
-9 NIQNLGVF
+9 
-17 QMNSNKTGEI
+17 KTGEI
-27 LDYKLIKR
+27 LDFQLLKR
-35 VLQFAEPYKLRMW
+35 VMAFSTPYKSRMW
-48 LTAIFAILLAFL
+48 LTAIFAIFLAFL

-70 ALDSYVLTANL
+70 ALDEYVLIPNL
-81 EMLFQIT
+81 AMLFQIT
-88 ILMVTVLAIES
+88 ILMIAILAIEA
-99 IGQFY
+99 IVQFY

-115 VIQDLRSK
+115 VIQDLRGK

-128 VSLKLSFFN
+128 ISLKLSFFD

-173 VVILIVMLY
+173 VVILAVMFY

-188 IVSLT
+188 IVSLAS
-193 TIPLLLIATL
+193 IPVLLIATS
-203 WFKRSIKSAFQ
+203 WFKQSIKSAFQ
-214 EVRTQVSVM
+214 QVRTQVSVM

-228 EHIVGMNVVQIFVRE
+228 EHIVGMNIVQIFVRE
-243 YAEYQKFKRINKA
+243 HAEYQKFKKINKA
-256 HQDAHIRSILYYSI
+256 HQDAHLRSILYYSI

-292 AILSGIDVTFGELI
+292 AILSGQDVTFGELV

-329 QMGIVGSERV
+329 QMGIVGSDRV
-339 FKILDTN
+339 FKILDTDQ
-346 EKIQDKGELLLD
+346 KIQDNGDLVLENVKGDISFLD
-358 EVQGKIRFQNV
+358 VF
-369 SFAYNK
+369 FAYNK

-380 KNINFEIQ
+380 KDINFDIM
-388 AGEALA
+388 AGKTLA

-403 TSVTNVLNRFYDVQK
+403 TSVTNVLNRFYDIQK
-418 GVIYLDDNPIKQIK
+418 GSINIDTHSIKDVK
-432 LSSLREQ
+432 LNSLRKQ

-447 FLFSDTIFNN
+447 FLFSDSIFNN
-457 ITLYDEHISIQ
+457 ITLYDEHISINKVEQ
-468 EVKEAAKQIGIDDFI
+468 AAKQIGIHDFI
-483 KSLPGGYYYTVG
+483 STLPGGYNYSVG

-539 QSALEKISVN
+539 QNALEKLAIN

-563 NVNKILLFKDGEI
+563 NADKILLFLDGKIIEQ
-576 LEEGSHTELMLKK
+576 GTHNYLMEKK
-589 GMYNNMYS
+589 GTYQQMYI
-597 TQQFSED
+597 TQQFVNK

>member
-1 MRSFLQKL
+1 MQTS
-9 NIQNLGVF
+9 
-17 QMNSNKTGEI
+17 KTGEI
-27 LDYKLIKR
+27 LDYQLLKR
-35 VLQFAEPYKLRMW
+35 VLRFSIPYRSKMW

-60 APLRPLLINY
+60 APLRPILINY
-70 ALDSYVLTANL
+70 ALDNFVLIPNL
-81 EMLFQIT
+81 ELLFQIT
-88 ILMVTVLAIES
+88 ILMIVVLALES
-99 IGQFY
+99 IVQFY

-115 VIQDLRSK
+115 VIQDLRGK

-128 VSLKLSFFN
+128 VSLKLSFFD

-173 VVILIVMLY
+173 VAVLTVMIY

-188 IVSLT
+188 IVSLAS
-193 TIPLLLIATL
+193 IPLLLIATS

-214 EVRTQVSVM
+214 QVRTQVSVM

-228 EHIVGMNVVQIFVRE
+228 EHIVGMNIVQIFVRE
-243 YAEYQKFKRINKA
+243 KAEYQKFKKINKA

-270 FFPVVEILS
+270 FFPLVEILS

-292 AILSGIDVTFGELI
+292 AILSGQDITFGELV

-339 FKILDTN
+339 FKILDTDQKIKDN
-346 EKIQDKGELLLD
+346 SDFVLEKVKGD
-358 EVQGKIRFQNV
+358 ISFKDVF
-369 SFAYNK
+369 FAYNK
-375 DQWVL
+375 EQWVL
-380 KNINFEIQ
+380 KGINFDIE
-388 AGEALA
+388 AGKTLA

-403 TSVTNVLNRFYDVQK
+403 TSVTNVLNRFYDIQK
-418 GVIYLDDNPIKQIK
+418 GSINIDSHSIQEVK

-447 FLFSDTIFNN
+447 FLFSDSIFNN

-468 EVKEAAKQIGIDDFI
+468 KVEEAAKNIGIHSFI
-483 KSLPGGYYYTVG
+483 KSLPGGYDYSVG

-518 PKILIL
+518 PRILIL

-539 QSALEKISVN
+539 QNALEKLAEN

-563 NVNKILLFKDGEI
+563 NANKILLFKNGEI
-576 LEEGSHTELMLKK
+576 AEQGSHYDLMSQK
-589 GMYNNMYS
+589 GIYQKMYS
-597 TQQFSED
+597 TQQFLEN